1 MEPDEIKKLIEEI
14 KKELNDNIRE
24 EQAKEIVD
32 QISLKFLHLKEQG
45 IEPFIELSENDP
57 ERAVD
62 EFPSVLKNVLEL
74 SDGFFKGS
82 MAGGPDSEATG
93 PILNT
98 IGAIY
103 SKLPKTVREKALT
116 QSLYFLDRLD
126 YFNSQNN
133 VELIDEPWLV
143 GDIVINRP
151 LYWCGYKE
159 YVKRLERVT
168 TIDDFKR
175 EFVRKR
181 GYVDYIDV
189 KSMFWLT
196 YTFSRKEYNPD
207 APRMFFSELFPD
219 IIDRTQDAI
228 AALIVYH
235 SKVDEKNEHT
245 PYLTGVE
252 NHMKKYVEEW
262 QYPIREK
269 IEDAKWIWLLRH

>member
-1 MEPDEIKKLIEEI
+1 MELDELEKL
-14 KKELNDNIRE
+14 L
-24 EQAKEIVD
+24 KEIENYLANDRRDRKAREVVN
-32 QISLKFLHLKEQG
+32 QISLKYLHLKEQG

-57 ERAVD
+57 ERAVE
-62 EFPSVLKNVLEL
+62 EFPSALGRVLEL
-74 SDGFFKGS
+74 GDNFFRGT
-82 MAGGPDSEATG
+82 MAGGPAPEATA
-93 PILNT
+93 PIINA

-175 EFVRKR
+175 EFIREK

-189 KSMFWLT
+189 NSMFWLT
-196 YTFSRKEYNPD
+196 YTFSRKEYSPD

-228 AALIVYH
+228 AALIVHH
-235 SKVDEKNEHT
+235 SKIDEKNEHI

-269 IEDAKWIWLLRH
+269 IEDVKWIWLLRH